1 MEQGNT
7 ALTLNLLQKSPE
19 AGRLL
24 VRLHD
29 KHTLYGLSKDR
40 KPEARAELAT
50 IMAELLDITLA
61 PAESEMIT
69 DVLMSLMRQAGVDL
83 KRAVSERLASMEV
96 APLRLIVHLA
106 NEKIAV
112 AEPILKRSRVLDD
125 MDLAYIVQ
133 SHKED
138 HWQAIAQ
145 RAELSNAVIDML
157 ADTHDLDT
165 AIHLTENKNILLTDH
180 AMGTFTTMSQISED
194 LARPLLTRTEL
205 PRLLDHYTPSD
216 NMISEAEERQSSGL
230 LTIDSIVS
238 VLRRGEIAR
247 FTAMFSVYCGLPI
260 DVVKGMII
268 QESAQGLAIACR
280 ATGILKADFI
290 NMYLLTSRLRGE
302 NIIDHSRL
310 DLALKYFDKIKEPVA
325 RHILN
330 QSRNS

>member
-1 MEQGNT
+1 M
-7 ALTLNLLQKSPE
+7 QKIYKC
-19 AGRLL
+19 
-24 VRLHD
+24 V
-29 KHTLYGLSKDR
+29 
-40 KPEARAELAT
+40 
-50 IMAELLDITLA
+50 
-61 PAESEMIT
+61 SEE
-69 DVLMSLMRQAGVDL
+69 L
-83 KRAVSERLASMEV
+83 KREIEESFSTEEACQFST
-96 APLRLIVHLA
+96 
-106 NEKIAV
+106 
-112 AEPILKRSRVLDD
+112 VLDD
-125 MDLAYIVQ
+125 IVD
-133 SHKED
+133 EFT
-138 HWQAIAQ
+138 
-145 RAELSNAVIDML
+145 AE
-157 ADTHDLDT
+157 
-165 AIHLTENKNILLTDH
+165 E
-180 AMGTFTTMSQISED
+180 G
-194 LARPLLTRTEL
+194 
-205 PRLLDHYTPSD
+205 DHYTPSD